1 MEILKK
7 IFLILFL
14 PFSLFAENTDVKIKY
29 FSYSDFSRNSFYIT
43 IYIPDEEIRNE
54 YIDLTYQEIGY
65 DIYIDSI
72 STHIINGSL
81 SADPKSPEKI
91 NFQIRGTLPIEEG
104 NRIVK
109 IYDKHTRKL
118 LDNYIY
124 KMPPR
129 LTHAEEQPLI
139 NKIQPAGGI
148 VGDTITFKGKNFGND
163 IDQILIQFISVEQDK
178 TFEYKENYLAQ
189 NRPFYLSRA
198 KDESGEQEVKFTIP
212 ATIFQNEAASFKR
225 QEHLFGKKI
234 MAKVYISGRPS
245 TIYSITLLPQKWK
258 LYTGI
263 LSAITSLLFIMFLSL
278 IIRKLNFMP
287 FVLYDSDTNM
297 YSLSNF
303 QAFLW
308 TLTFIGSYFFV
319 ALSIGLLLNN
329 GNMPDFNPS
338 LIALLGIS
346 YGGHIS
352 ANYVE
357 SKSSSKAR
365 KVGVPEIKDLFCSED
380 GTFNLPKFQL
390 FGFTIIANAI
400 YIFNLFE
407 GNVLEGLPDIPQ
419 SLHTLLLTSQGG
431 YVGGKYVTEVLE
443 KKEPSPEKS
452 QGSESV
458 KEEVVEK
465 TESTIKK
472 GRKK

>member
-1 MEILKK
+1 
-7 IFLILFL
+7 
-14 PFSLFAENTDVKIKY
+14 
-29 FSYSDFSRNSFYIT
+29 
-43 IYIPDEEIRNE
+43 
-54 YIDLTYQEIGY
+54 
-65 DIYIDSI
+65 
-72 STHIINGSL
+72 
-81 SADPKSPEKI
+81 
-91 NFQIRGTLPIEEG
+91 
-104 NRIVK
+104 
-109 IYDKHTRKL
+109 
-118 LDNYIY
+118 
-124 KMPPR
+124 
-129 LTHAEEQPLI
+129 
-139 NKIQPAGGI
+139 
-148 VGDTITFKGKNFGND
+148 
-163 IDQILIQFISVEQDK
+163 
-178 TFEYKENYLAQ
+178 
-189 NRPFYLSRA
+189 
-198 KDESGEQEVKFTIP
+198 
-212 ATIFQNEAASFKR
+212 
-225 QEHLFGKKI
+225 
-234 MAKVYISGRPS
+234 
-245 TIYSITLLPQKWK
+245 
-258 LYTGI
+258 
-263 LSAITSLLFIMFLSL
+263 
-278 IIRKLNFMP
+278 
-287 FVLYDSDTNM
+287 
-297 YSLSNF
+297 
-303 QAFLW
+303 
-308 TLTFIGSYFFV
+308 
-319 ALSIGLLLNN
+319 
-329 GNMPDFNPS
+329 MPDFNPS

-472 GRKK
+472 GKKK